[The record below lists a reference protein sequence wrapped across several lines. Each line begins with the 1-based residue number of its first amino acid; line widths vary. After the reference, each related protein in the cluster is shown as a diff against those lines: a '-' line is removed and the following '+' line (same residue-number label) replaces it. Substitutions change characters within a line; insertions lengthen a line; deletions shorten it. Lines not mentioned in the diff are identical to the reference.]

1 MVMTEIFSP
10 SCGWIGIG
18 KLAKVMWAFENIF
31 LLSGPGLGQP
41 WEIPS
46 ILEFA
51 FNFLVREG
59 EDISYSV
66 ISNIRLRKISCVA
79 SAIKLMRLMT
89 RKLSPT
95 QCRKTLKVFLFD

>member
-1 MVMTEIFSP
+1 
-10 SCGWIGIG
+10 
-18 KLAKVMWAFENIF
+18 MWAFENIF

-66 ISNIRLRKISCVA
+66 ISNIRLRKISSV
-79 SAIKLMRLMT
+79 KLMRLMT